1 VKILLGIGGT
11 EDSFAALEETLVHAR
26 SAGDE
31 LTVAVLDNPETDLEY
46 PEIRRRVED
55 AAREH
60 DVGVRVIHLTGH
72 PGGSLVEEAET
83 GGYDRIVLG
92 GGHRSPMGKFWVGH
106 IAEFVLL
113 NSRVSVT
120 LVR

>member
-1 VKILLGIGGT
+1 MKILLGIGGT
-11 EDSFAALEETLVHAR
+11 EDSFRALEETLRRVK

-31 LTVAVLDNPETDLEY
+31 LTVAVLDNPETDLTF
-46 PEIRRRVED
+46 PQIRDRVD
-55 AAREH
+55 AAAAEH
-60 DVGVRVIHLTGH
+60 GMELPVVHLTGH
-72 PGGSLVEEAET
+72 PAATLVEEAET
-83 GGYDRIVLG
+83 EDYDRIVLG

>member
-1 VKILLGIGGT
+1 MKILLGIGGT
-11 EDSFAALEETLVHAR
+11 EDSFRALEETLMRAK
-26 SAGDE
+26 SAGDD
-31 LTVAVLDNPETDLEY
+31 LTVALLDNPETDLTVQEVRQRAN
-46 PEIRRRVED
+46 E

-60 DVGVRVIHLTGH
+60 GMDLAVIHLTGH
-72 PGGSLVEEAET
+72 PAASLVEEAET
-83 GGYDRIVLG
+83 EGYDRIVLG